1 MDHNKLKH
9 GRPGSDPPTPP
20 PAAKRRLDTVE
31 VSALQKQIAA
41 LADQLAKQAEEITR
55 LQRAVSDL
63 TEAQTHKIQPPTTA
77 PPNMPAQNNNEQSKG
92 NPEPACLAPSAQP
105 KHAPHQQKACRP
117 PRLWKNHTPPLNPL
131 HRNSTRRLIIDTPI
145 PQDNHRI
152 GRAVVEDINNR
163 LLEKTKDEKICVDA
177 VLYSRTGRPV
187 IIAAMTTDAEAL
199 LPHRHL
205 IMETITGRQGKT
217 RAYVDRPQFRVKLN
231 GVPTKD
237 PAGKPLTAAVVL
249 NYISGIWARY
259 NDMEINW
266 KLDHQPS
273 WITPPEELAKKSH
286 STIVIPFNDKETAT
300 KFYRYKDFLVFGER
314 CRTSLYTDHPP
325 KNRSIHKQDEHPPR
339 PPLQIPKPPQC
350 NSSPLL
356 QPMPR
361 VNPPDLPHPL

>member
-1 MDHNKLKH
+1 MYENLGEDLRDQLEQSVRPLRAPCRKPCGANATCVITYACPCDGRLTVVVHLH
-9 GRPGSDPPTPP
+9 GRPCLGSVVLR
-20 PAAKRRLDTVE
+20 ASLEQALVGYHTVG
-31 VSALQKQIAA
+31 
-41 LADQLAKQAEEITR
+41 LA
-55 LQRAVSDL
+55 
-63 TEAQTHKIQPPTTA
+63 TEPFS
-77 PPNMPAQNNNEQSKG
+77 MAQNNNEQSKG

-325 KNRSIHKQDEHPPR
+325 KNRSIHKQDEHPPQTPATDTEATTMQLEPIAATNASGE
-339 PPLQIPKPPQC
+339 PP
-350 NSSPLL
+350 
-356 QPMPR
+356 
-361 VNPPDLPHPL
+361 